1 MSSEKSS
8 SNDRDEPARQ
18 VSDELLRKASEMP
31 VRHLPD
37 ALFGGPAPARGAG
50 SERPEPDHGG
60 AVSDEL
66 LRKASEGPVRHLP
79 DLLFGGSVLGTCR
92 AAGGFGCRGC
102 GPARWDGDL
111 RGRRGE
117 YRAARVV

>member
-8 SNDRDEPARQ
+8 SGDRDEPVRQ

-37 ALFGGPAPARGAG
+37 ALFGGPAPARESAPGGDAAG
-50 SERPEPDHGG
+50 SERAESEHSG

-79 DLLFGGSVLGTCR
+79 DLLFGGPAPATAVPRRSEERRVGKECR
-92 AAGGFGCRGC
+92 SR
-102 GPARWDGDL
+102 
-111 RGRRGE
+111 
-117 YRAARVV
+117 